1 MCVCVLSLGTVERGR
16 APGRCLEPE
25 NVEPQGSMGTGVST
39 AEVIERSLPF
49 MGGKIIKNPD
59 CRITAD
65 DSCLILTRVTQAAT
79 NDCFPFD

>member
-1 MCVCVLSLGTVERGR
+1 MLSLGTVERGK

-25 NVEPQGSMGTGVST
+25 NAEPQGGMGTGVST

-49 MGGKIIKNPD
+49 MGGKISRSHD

-65 DSCLILTRVTQAAT
+65 DSCLKLTLVTQAAT